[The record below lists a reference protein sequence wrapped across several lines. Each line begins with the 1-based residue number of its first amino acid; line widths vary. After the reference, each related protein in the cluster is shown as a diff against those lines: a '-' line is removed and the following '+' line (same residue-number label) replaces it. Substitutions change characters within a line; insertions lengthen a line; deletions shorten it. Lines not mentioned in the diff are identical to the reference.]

1 MAKLTI
7 IGTGLIGTSLGLALQ
22 RSQVKDLMIVGT
34 DESSVARNGAQK
46 RRAFHSVE
54 SRLLNAIDGA
64 DIVVM
69 ATPVMAM
76 QELMEVIGPELPE
89 GCVVTDVGS
98 SKRVVLEWAEQYLP
112 DTVDFVGGHPMAG
125 RETSGPE
132 AADASLFDGKTY
144 CVVPSPGASQRAVR
158 ELTNLIE
165 IIGAKPYFI
174 SVGEHDSFVA
184 AASHLP
190 FMLSTAL
197 VGCTS
202 KSANWDDIAQLA
214 SSGYSD
220 ISRLAS
226 GDAIMHRDICLTN
239 REPIVAWIDS
249 FIRELY
255 EYRKILADEDEVDQD
270 AVQKV
275 FDDAHI
281 ARAKWL
287 AGEANQRGR
296 DFNPNRE
303 LPTFAESM
311 GDMFVGRKAME
322 MRSRVQRLWSG
333 DDKRDRDRQR
343 RDG

>member
-1 MAKLTI
+1 
-7 IGTGLIGTSLGLALQ
+7 
-22 RSQVKDLMIVGT
+22 
-34 DESSVARNGAQK
+34 
-46 RRAFHSVE
+46 
-54 SRLLNAIDGA
+54 
-64 DIVVM
+64 
-69 ATPVMAM
+69 
-76 QELMEVIGPELPE
+76 
-89 GCVVTDVGS
+89 
-98 SKRVVLEWAEQYLP
+98 
-112 DTVDFVGGHPMAG
+112 MAG

-132 AADASLFDGKTY
+132 GADASLFDGKTY
-144 CVVPSPGASQRAVR
+144 CVVPGPNASQRAVR

-165 IIGAKPYFI
+165 VIGAKPYFI

-190 FMLSTAL
+190 FLLSTAL

-214 SSGYSD
+214 SSGYND

-239 REPIVAWIDS
+239 REPIVAWLDS

-255 EYRKILADEDEVDQD
+255 EYRNILAAEEGAVDQD
-270 AVQKV
+270 AVQRV
-275 FDDAHI
+275 FDDANL

-287 AGEANQRGR
+287 AGDVNQRGR

-311 GDMFVGRKAME
+311 GEMFVGRKAME
-322 MRSRVQRLWSG
+322 ARNLVQRMWSG
-333 DDKRDRDRQR
+333 DDKRNRDRDRDRQS
-343 RDG
+343 

>member
-22 RSQVKDLMIVGT
+22 RSQVRDLMIVGT
-34 DESSVARNGAQK
+34 DESNAARSGAQK
-46 RRAFHSVE
+46 RKAFHKVE
-54 SRLLNAIDGA
+54 SRLTNAIDEA
-64 DIVVM
+64 DIIVL

-76 QELMEVIGPELPE
+76 RELMEVLGPELPE

-98 SKRVVLEWAEQYLP
+98 SKRVVLDWADQYLP
-112 DTVDFVGGHPMAG
+112 NKVDFVGGHPMAG
-125 RETSGPE
+125 RETAGPE
-132 AADASLFDGKTY
+132 AADADLFNGKTY
-144 CVVPSPGASQRAVR
+144 CVVPSQNASQRSVR

-165 IIGAKPYFI
+165 VIGAKPYFI
-174 SVGEHDSFVA
+174 SVDEHDSYVA

-190 FMLSTAL
+190 FLLSTAL

-214 SSGYSD
+214 SSGYHD

-226 GDAIMHRDICLTN
+226 GDAIMHRDICVTN

-255 EYRKILADEDEVDQD
+255 EYRKILNAEEEVDQE
-270 AVQKV
+270 AVKKV
-275 FDDAHI
+275 FDDAYV
-281 ARAKWL
+281 ARAQL
-287 AGEANQRGR
+287 LSGETGQRGR

-303 LPTFAESM
+303 LPSFAESM
-311 GDMFVGRKAME
+311 GEIFVGRKAME
-322 MRSRVQRLWSG
+322 ARKMVQRMWSG
-333 DDKRDRDRQR
+333 GDKRDQDR
-343 RDG
+343 